1 MKRRALSWLMGAALV
16 LALCACGG
24 NSEKLSAGSTVE
36 AASEDVSG
44 ASDAGAP
51 AAETASET
59 ADGGTADQVDVSGGE
74 ADTAASE
81 GQSKVYADMGLTL
94 NYPAEFVNCKGCF
107 QPYSYG
113 EVSRGINLMQF
124 NYLAMTEEEYWEL
137 IGKESLTEEDNKFL
151 QTRLGALQTVVT
163 INKGRGKKE
172 IIEKLEA
179 SEDLLERLVE
189 FGKVQDVTFYRI
201 DADRDL
207 DAYAADVGEE
217 YAQEYKKLH
226 DSLIEVLTKAE
237 LSVPVVEGSEYIGRK
252 ISFETTD
259 VNGTSV
265 KSEDIFA
272 QNKVTMINV
281 WATWCG
287 PCKSEL
293 KALGDMHRRYAEKKA
308 AVVGLCVDADE
319 SAEECRNLIA
329 ENGIDYLNLLPFE
342 GYEGVIPIPCYPVS
356 YFVDSEGTI
365 LAPPVKGAP
374 NDIRTYEEILDELL
388 EAE

>member
-16 LALCACGG
+16 IALCAC
-24 NSEKLSAGSTVE
+24 
-36 AASEDVSG
+36 
-44 ASDAGAP
+44 
-51 AAETASET
+51 
-59 ADGGTADQVDVSGGE
+59 GGE

-226 DSLIEVLTKAE
+226 DSL
-237 LSVPVVEGSEYIGRK
+237 LSGFLLRRQRR
-252 ISFETTD
+252 D
-259 VNGTSV
+259 
-265 KSEDIFA
+265 D
-272 QNKVTMINV
+272 
-281 WATWCG
+281 
-287 PCKSEL
+287 PC
-293 KALGDMHRRYAEKKA
+293 A
-308 AVVGLCVDADE
+308 AGKRCTE
-319 SAEECRNLIA
+319 
-329 ENGIDYLNLLPFE
+329 
-342 GYEGVIPIPCYPVS
+342 
-356 YFVDSEGTI
+356 
-365 LAPPVKGAP
+365 
-374 NDIRTYEEILDELL
+374 
-388 EAE
+388 